1 MTRRFA
7 NGRWEIRWRDSSGRH
22 YSRRFRS
29 EKAAHEFHAAI
40 RNSKLVIYPNRGRA
54 GRWRRERWVVLGA
67 SCWVLGA
74 VQGAKC

>member
-29 EKAAHEFHAAI
+29 EKAAHEFDESIHYHEAKRRRKELSGHQRA
-40 RNSKLVIYPNRGRA
+40 RGD
-54 GRWRRERWVVLGA
+54 GGA
-67 SCWVLGA
+67 R
-74 VQGAKC
+74 